1 MFAGWWIEIASMEH
15 PRLLRAAIEEA
26 DRLGVTLGR
35 VSTGSGLQFLTDGEL
50 DELLGLAHE
59 RDIEVYCYHTS
70 RNSFE
75 PVEVPGAAEA
85 LRGEI
90 AFRDAL
96 DEIVTYATRGV
107 DGVLVADLG
116 LLAAAGELRR
126 DGALSDLGLKAAAAI
141 APHNAA
147 AAAALVGLGAT
158 SINVPTTAS
167 REDLLAMRQSVGE
180 GVSLDIYVEAPD
192 ALGGGVRYRDVAFM
206 VGQLQPV
213 SVKVG
218 LRNAPSLYPYG
229 QHLEPTAER
238 TIREKVRRA
247 RLVLTCLERSGLG
260 DAQQGRKLVADGDHR
275 GPREEGSHG
284 QMG

>member
-1 MFAGWWIEIASMEH
+1 MSSGWWIEIASMEH

-26 DRLGVTLGR
+26 DRLGVALGR
-35 VSTGSGLQFLTDGEL
+35 VSSGSGLQFLTDGEL
-50 DELLGLAHE
+50 DEMLGLAHE
-59 RDIEVYCYHTS
+59 RGIEVYCYHTS

-75 PVEVPGAAEA
+75 AIEVPGAAEA
-85 LRGEI
+85 LRGEL
-90 AFRDAL
+90 AFQDAL
-96 DEIVTYATRGV
+96 DEIVMYEARGV
-107 DGVLVADLG
+107 DGVLVADVG

-126 DGALSDLGLKAAAAI
+126 DGALGTLGLKAAAAI
-141 APHNAA
+141 SPYNAA
-147 AAAALVGLGAT
+147 AAAVLARLGAT

-167 REDLLAMRQSVGE
+167 REDLLAMRESVGE

-206 VGQLQPV
+206 IERLEPV
-213 SVKVG
+213 SVKIG

-247 RLVLTCLERSGLG
+247 RLVLACLERAGLEEARTAPG
-260 DAQQGRKLVADGDHR
+260 AAPVAAS
-275 GPREEGSHG
+275 E
-284 QMG
+284 